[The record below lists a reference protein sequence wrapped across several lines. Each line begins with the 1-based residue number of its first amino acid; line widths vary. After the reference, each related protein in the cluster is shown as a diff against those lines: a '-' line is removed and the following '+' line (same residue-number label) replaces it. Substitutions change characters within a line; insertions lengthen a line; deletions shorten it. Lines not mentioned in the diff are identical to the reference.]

1 MKVTKVSGNI
11 YMLEGQG
18 GNIAASV
25 GEDGIV
31 IVDDQ
36 FAPLAEKIQ
45 AALKELK
52 ITDKPV
58 RFVINTHYH
67 GDHTG
72 GNVPFNNAGSTLI
85 AQDNVRKR
93 LESGG
98 TAGNGGSVKFEY
110 KPETKAGL
118 PIITFEH
125 DVTVHLNGED
135 IRALHFPSGHT
146 DGDSII
152 FFPKNNVVHMGDDF
166 VRYGF
171 PFIDVASGGSVQG
184 MIDAMEKATAQLP
197 ADVKVIPGHGAIS
210 NLDDVRAFTKMLK
223 ETSAAVQ
230 KALNGHKTLE
240 QMKKE
245 KVLAPWKKFSGDFV
259 NEDVFIETL
268 YNSLTG
274 HKGAFVK
281 HGSYED
287 GIQIRGHVLG
297 GLDAAGGQTIRG
309 YAIAGLCD
317 TAFARLFEPPCALHD
332 EELCEE
338 EANNDENN
346 APGHAPGLF
355 VGFGL
360 CELHS
365 APALMRLL
373 PSSPRRSPPGKY
385 FWRLLRDGNLAVI
398 SGADRSLQ
406 LRPGVRREKS
416 ERQIAR
422 GAQAGR
428 SVQDGWDRIHHH
440 GCRGDVS
447 MRAAGNRQADVG
459 MPRQRDGIGGIVS
472 AALYLYLHVDKGFYL
487 FLKTPRDLVC
497 PPPPAPPQP
506 QGFALY

>member
-1 MKVTKVSGNI
+1 MSMKMHPWMMLSLVGAALGYGNAAVAQERTPDWSKVQIKVTKVSGNV

-45 AALKELK
+45 AALKDLK

-98 TAGNGGSVKFEY
+98 TAGNGGSIKMEN
-110 KPETKAGL
+110 KPAEKAAL
-118 PIITFEH
+118 PVITFEH

-184 MIDAMEKATAQLP
+184 MISAMEKATAQLP
-197 ADVKVIPGHGAIS
+197 ADVKVIPGHGDLS
-210 NLDDVRAFTKMLK
+210 NLEDVRAFTKMLK
-223 ETSAAVQ
+223 ETSAVVQ
-230 KALNGHKTLE
+230 TAINAHKTLD
-240 QMKKE
+240 QMKQE
-245 KVLAPWKKFSGDFV
+245 KILAPWEKWKNGFIS
-259 NEDVFIETL
+259 EDAFIETL

-274 HKGAFVK
+274 AKGEFMK
-281 HGSYED
+281 H
-287 GIQIRGHVLG
+287 
-297 GLDAAGGQTIRG
+297 
-309 YAIAGLCD
+309 
-317 TAFARLFEPPCALHD
+317 
-332 EELCEE
+332 
-338 EANNDENN
+338 N
-346 APGHAPGLF
+346 
-355 VGFGL
+355 
-360 CELHS
+360 
-365 APALMRLL
+365 
-373 PSSPRRSPPGKY
+373 
-385 FWRLLRDGNLAVI
+385 
-398 SGADRSLQ
+398 
-406 LRPGVRREKS
+406 
-416 ERQIAR
+416 
-422 GAQAGR
+422 
-428 SVQDGWDRIHHH
+428 
-440 GCRGDVS
+440 
-447 MRAAGNRQADVG
+447 
-459 MPRQRDGIGGIVS
+459 
-472 AALYLYLHVDKGFYL
+472 
-487 FLKTPRDLVC
+487 
-497 PPPPAPPQP
+497 
-506 QGFALY
+506 